1 MALNVKILI
10 NLNPV
15 FTFQG
20 LAKELFLSDR
30 KNIILHKSDQ
40 FIVASKFAEIL
51 VFRTNDFKV
60 FAITDFKFWRAK

>member
-1 MALNVKILI
+1 MALSVKILI

-51 VFRTNDFKV
+51 VLRANDFKV